1 MEKRKFLN
9 SELLKIL
16 NFIKGGPI
24 VTYLQICC
32 HHGICNFLQA
42 LTPELAVTLQKVDV
56 NIKFSAANNRI
67 RGQSKESLISN
78 G

>member
-16 NFIKGGPI
+16 NF
-24 VTYLQICC
+24 QICC